1 MTGAPTAGV
10 DIGGT
15 KIRAAVVTPGGEV
28 LASATAPTPSGG
40 AAMLDVSADLVAR
53 AAASAGVPVAAVG
66 VGAAGVVDPGTGEVL
81 AASDSFVGWVGTD
94 LRSGLASRTG
104 LPVTVANDVDAF
116 LVGEATWGAVRG
128 VRSAAGIALG
138 TGVGGALWLDGG
150 LYRGAGAAGEI
161 GHMPGF
167 GDAPCT
173 CGQRGHLET
182 LASGRSVERRYAELV
197 SEGVGAAGVWPAG
210 VSDEGVS
217 DEGVAPAG
225 RGSDGVGSDGVGS
238 DGVGSDGVGLDGVG
252 SDGRVLDGLGSGGL
266 GSAEVGS
273 ADRGLDR
280 RDQGL
285 GERGGSGPVGAAEIE
300 VRARAGDPVALR
312 VHADAGHAVGSAV
325 LVVAALL
332 DVGHVV
338 VGGGLARAWDLL
350 EPALLARLR
359 EAPPV
364 SGHRVEVRRAAL
376 GGDAT
381 VVGAAALARRPAS

>member
-15 KIRAAVVTPGGEV
+15 KIRAAVVTSGGEV

-40 AAMLDVSADLVAR
+40 QAMLDVSAELVAR
-53 AAASAGVPVAAVG
+53 ATASAGVPVVAVG
-66 VGAAGVVDPGTGEVL
+66 VGAAGVVDPATGRVL

-104 LPVTVANDVDAF
+104 LPVTAANDVDAF

-138 TGVGGALWLDGG
+138 TGVGGALWLDGA

-197 SEGVGAAGVWPAG
+197 TGSRAAAAAAGVRDGAVAAG
-210 VSDEGVS
+210 
-217 DEGVAPAG
+217 
-225 RGSDGVGSDGVGS
+225 
-238 DGVGSDGVGLDGVG
+238 
-252 SDGRVLDGLGSGGL
+252 GGT
-266 GSAEVGS
+266 
-273 ADRGLDR
+273 
-280 RDQGL
+280 
-285 GERGGSGPVGAAEIE
+285 GERVDAAEIE
-300 VRARAGDPVALR
+300 ARARAGEAAARR
-312 VHADAGHAVGSAV
+312 VLADAGHAVGSAV

-359 EAPPV
+359 EEPPV
-364 SGHRVEVRRAAL
+364 SGHQVEVRRAAL

-381 VVGAAALARRPAS
+381 VVGAAALAR

>member
-1 MTGAPTAGV
+1 MSGDPTAGV

-15 KIRAAVVTPGGEV
+15 KIRAAVVAPGGAV

-40 AAMLDVSADLVAR
+40 EAMLDVAADLVAR
-53 AAASAGVPVAAVG
+53 AVASAEVPVAAVG

-81 AASDSFVGWVGTD
+81 AASDSFTGWVGTN
-94 LRSGLASRTG
+94 LRDGFGSRTG
-104 LPVTVANDVDAF
+104 LRVVAANDVDSF

-138 TGVGGALWLDGG
+138 TGVGGALWLDGA

-167 GDAPCT
+167 GDARCT

-182 LASGRSVERRYAELV
+182 LASGRSVARRYAEL
-197 SEGVGAAGVWPAG
+197 GGGP
-210 VSDEGVS
+210 
-217 DEGVAPAG
+217 
-225 RGSDGVGSDGVGS
+225 DGG
-238 DGVGSDGVGLDGVG
+238 
-252 SDGRVLDGLGSGGL
+252 
-266 GSAEVGS
+266 AEVGAS
-273 ADRGLDR
+273 
-280 RDQGL
+280 
-285 GERGGSGPVGAAEIE
+285 E
-300 VRARAGDPVALR
+300 VEARALAGDEVAVQVL
-312 VHADAGHAVGSAV
+312 ADVGHAVGSAV
-325 LVVAALL
+325 LMLAALL

-359 EAPPV
+359 DEPPV
-364 SGHRVEVRRAAL
+364 SGHTIEVRSAVL

-381 VVGAAALARRPAS
+381 VVGAAALARRL

>member
-1 MTGAPTAGV
+1 MSGDPTAGVMSGDPTAGV

-15 KIRAAVVTPGGEV
+15 KIRAAVVAPGGAV

-40 AAMLDVSADLVAR
+40 EAMLDVAAELVAR
-53 AAASAGVPVAAVG
+53 AVASAGFPVAAVG

-81 AASDSFVGWVGTD
+81 AASDSFSGWVGTNLKD
-94 LRSGLASRTG
+94 GIANRTG
-104 LPVTVANDVDAF
+104 LRVVAANDVDSF

-138 TGVGGALWLDGG
+138 TGVGGALWLDGA

-167 GDAPCT
+167 GTARCT

-182 LASGRSVERRYAELV
+182 LASGRSVARRYAEL
-197 SEGVGAAGVWPAG
+197 GGAV
-210 VSDEGVS
+210 
-217 DEGVAPAG
+217 
-225 RGSDGVGSDGVGS
+225 
-238 DGVGSDGVGLDGVG
+238 
-252 SDGRVLDGLGSGGL
+252 
-266 GSAEVGS
+266 
-273 ADRGLDR
+273 
-280 RDQGL
+280 
-285 GERGGSGPVGAAEIE
+285 VGAAEVE
-300 VRARAGDPVALR
+300 ARALAGDATAVR
-312 VHADAGHAVGSAV
+312 VLADAGHAVGSAV
-325 LVVAALL
+325 LMLAALL

-359 EAPPV
+359 EEPPV
-364 SGHRVEVRRAAL
+364 SGHPIVVRRAVL

-381 VVGAAALARRPAS
+381 VVGAAALAR

>member
-1 MTGAPTAGV
+1 MSGDPTAGVMGGDPTAGV

-15 KIRAAVVTPGGEV
+15 KIRAAVVAPGGAV

-40 AAMLDVSADLVAR
+40 EAMLDVAANLVAR
-53 AAASAGVPVAAVG
+53 AVVSAGFPVAAVG

-81 AASDSFVGWVGTD
+81 AASDSFSGWVGTN
-94 LRSGLASRTG
+94 LRDGIAKRTG
-104 LPVTVANDVDAF
+104 LRVVAANDVDSF

-138 TGVGGALWLDGG
+138 TGVGGALWLDGA

-167 GDAPCT
+167 GAARCT

-182 LASGRSVERRYAELV
+182 LASGRSVARRYAELIWADV
-197 SEGVGAAGVWPAG
+197 GGERTGDVGAPA
-210 VSDEGVS
+210 
-217 DEGVAPAG
+217 AA
-225 RGSDGVGSDGVGS
+225 
-238 DGVGSDGVGLDGVG
+238 
-252 SDGRVLDGLGSGGL
+252 
-266 GSAEVGS
+266 
-273 ADRGLDR
+273 
-280 RDQGL
+280 
-285 GERGGSGPVGAAEIE
+285 GAAEIE
-300 VRARAGDPVALR
+300 DRARAGDPTAVR
-312 VHADAGHAVGSAV
+312 VLADAGHAVGSAV
-325 LVVAALL
+325 LMLAALL

-359 EAPPV
+359 EEPPV
-364 SGHRVEVRRAAL
+364 SGHPVEVRRAAL

-381 VVGAAALARRPAS
+381 VVGAAALAR

>member
-53 AAASAGVPVAAVG
+53 AAASARVPVAAVG

-197 SEGVGAAGVWPAG
+197 SEGVGSGGVGAGGVGPAEVRPALVWPAEVGPAEVRPALVWPAG
-210 VSDEGVS
+210 VAAEGVGA
-217 DEGVAPAG
+217 EGVAPAG
-225 RGSDGVGSDGVGS
+225 RG
-238 DGVGSDGVGLDGVG
+238 LDARG
-252 SDGRVLDGLGSGGL
+252 
-266 GSAEVGS
+266 
-273 ADRGLDR
+273 RGLD
-280 RDQGL
+280 
-285 GERGGSGPVGAAEIE
+285 ERGGSGPVGAAEIE
-300 VRARAGDPVALR
+300 VRARAGDPLALR

-364 SGHRVEVRRAAL
+364 SGHPVEVRRAAL

>member
-1 MTGAPTAGV
+1 MTYGATAGV

-15 KIRAAVVTPGGEV
+15 KIRAAVVTADGEV
-28 LASATAPTPSGG
+28 VASATAPTPRGG
-40 AAMLDVSADLVAR
+40 AAMLDVAAGLVDRAV
-53 AAASAGVPVAAVG
+53 AAAGRGMGHGAGSGVGSGAGSGAGRAGVTAVG
-66 VGAAGVVDPGTGEVL
+66 VGAAGVVDPVTGEVL
-81 AASDSFVGWVGTD
+81 AASDSFTGWVGTD
-94 LRSGLASRTG
+94 LRAGLASRTG
-104 LPVTVANDVDAF
+104 LPVTAANDVDAF

-138 TGVGGALWLDGG
+138 TGVGGALWLDGA

-167 GDAPCT
+167 GDAVCT

-182 LASGRSVERRYAELV
+182 LASGRSVERRYAEAV
-197 SEGVGAAGVWPAG
+197 GAEAGVGGVSAGVVP
-210 VSDEGVS
+210 
-217 DEGVAPAG
+217 
-225 RGSDGVGSDGVGS
+225 
-238 DGVGSDGVGLDGVG
+238 
-252 SDGRVLDGLGSGGL
+252 
-266 GSAEVGS
+266 GSAS
-273 ADRGLDR
+273 AL
-280 RDQGL
+280 
-285 GERGGSGPVGAAEIE
+285 GAAEIE
-300 VRARAGDPVALR
+300 ALARAGDPAAVR
-312 VHADAGHAVGSAV
+312 VFADAGHAVGSAV

-364 SGHRVEVRRAAL
+364 SGHPVEVRHAAL

-381 VVGAAALARRPAS
+381 VVGAAALARRA